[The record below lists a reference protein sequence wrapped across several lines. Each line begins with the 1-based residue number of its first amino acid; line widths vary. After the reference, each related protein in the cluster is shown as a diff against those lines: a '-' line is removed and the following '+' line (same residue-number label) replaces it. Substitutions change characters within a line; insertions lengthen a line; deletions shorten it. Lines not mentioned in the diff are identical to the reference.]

1 MATSAGLVSV
11 TTGSL
16 VVSGTLTSFVAAEGD
31 QLIVRGI
38 TAVIAR
44 VVSSSQLQLKQ
55 PWPGPDIT
63 GASDWDISLTGPY
76 WNQSTTTNLR
86 LSQLLAKFEAGPI
99 KWDVAGPPSD
109 RAKYNDQGVGFVYL
123 SIGDPWTLYT
133 KIANTGQAGD
143 WSAGQEIKGSPA
155 ESTAE
160 AQAARDDALLSA
172 DSANTASG
180 AAAAAASSAAGSA
193 SSAAGSAG
201 LAASNARD
209 AQTSAGTA
217 ASQATTAS
225 SGAAEATNQA
235 ATAVAQAAA
244 AAVARQAAETARDL
258 TLPAASTAQAASA
271 AAAVAR
277 ETALAAQSAAV
288 AARDAAIAVRQS
300 TEEQKT
306 AAVAAAANAATY
318 AAVVRSAA
326 YDFNFDSSPSPAND
340 WNN

>member
-1 MATSAGLVSV
+1 MATSTGLVSV

-31 QLIVRGI
+31 QLVLRGI

-44 VVSSSQLQLKQ
+44 AISTFQLQLKQ

-63 GASDWDISLTGPY
+63 SASDWDISLTGPY
-76 WNQSTTTNLR
+76 WSQSTTTNLR
-86 LSQLLAKFEAGPI
+86 LSQLLSRFEAGPV
-99 KWDVAGPPSD
+99 KWDVAGPPSN
-109 RAKYNDQGVGFVYL
+109 RAKYNDQGIGFVYL
-123 SIGDPWTLYT
+123 SIEDPWKLYT
-133 KIANTGQAGD
+133 KIDNTGQSSD
-143 WSAGQEIKGSPA
+143 WSTGQEIKGSPA
-155 ESTAE
+155 ESTIE

-172 DSANTASG
+172 DSANTASS
-180 AAAAAASSAAGSA
+180 AAAAAASSAVGSA

-201 LAASNARD
+201 LAESNARD

-217 ASQATTAS
+217 ASHATTAS

-235 ATAVAQAAA
+235 ATAMAQAAA
-244 AAVARQAAETARDL
+244 AAVARQAAENARDL
-258 TLPAASTAQAASA
+258 TLPAASTAQAASNEA
-271 AAAVAR
+271 TVSR
-277 ETALAAQSAAV
+277 ETTLAAQSAAI
-288 AARDAAIAVRQS
+288 AARDVAIAVRQS
-300 TEEQKT
+300 AEEQKI

-326 YDFNFDSSPSPAND
+326 YDFNFDSNPSPEND

>member
-244 AAVARQAAETARDL
+244 AAVWPAGGRDR
-258 TLPAASTAQAASA
+258 SRSD
-271 AAAVAR
+271 VAR
-277 ETALAAQSAAV
+277 SLHGAGCLSCGGCRSRNRAG
-288 AARDAAIAVRQS
+288 RPVRCGRRTGCGDCRAS
-300 TEEQKT
+300 EHGRTE
-306 AAVAAAANAATY
+306 NCSSC
-318 AAVVRSAA
+318 RSSECS
-326 YDFNFDSSPSPAND
+326 NIRRRRQICGV
-340 WNN
+340 